1 MKSHPRPHWLWLL
14 LAVAAGVLLS
24 RGWQSSRTPPATV
37 PIEEGKTIDFSSGQ
51 PVIKDE
57 AADRSA
63 IQKAQREMDEAAA
76 NITFAPTKPQPAS
89 PPPQQPD

>member
-1 MKSHPRPHWLWLL
+1 MNSLKRSHWFWLL

-24 RGWQSSRTPPATV
+24 RWWQSPPNPAGIV

-57 AADRSA
+57 AADRA
-63 IQKAQREMDEAAA
+63 AVGKAQREMDEAAA
-76 NITFAPTKPQPAS
+76 NITFAPTKPAPAES
-89 PPPQQPD
+89 PSRQD